1 VNRILFVSRQFPQD
15 IVKAV
20 HGVYIRMRLF
30 LDALAELADDMEMLF
45 YVEPGVEAS
54 PAAMR
59 RAEDDLLAAWGVRA
73 KMTLCPVAVPSTPRS
88 FWNHYVRPATNI
100 FAQELYAG
108 TSGASQIAAF
118 ETALAGRPDALFV
131 HRLDAMCPALLT
143 RRELPPIFLDVDDIE
158 HVKVVRQI
166 RQPPFWPGKPL
177 YYLQVPALIA
187 AERRAIKLTRKS
199 FVCSDLD
206 QRYLAKWWQ
215 LSQVVTIPNAVAIPV
230 EYEMNLQSKALL
242 FLATYAYAPNITAA
256 EFLIS
261 DVWPL
266 IRKAC
271 PDARLI
277 IAGNKPERIP
287 SFASHPPG
295 VEFTGFVEDLG
306 QLYSR
311 VRIVCCSILSGGGT
325 RLKILEAAAYGKAVV
340 STPVGAE
347 GLELRDGVEI
357 IVRDGTAAFASACV
371 ELLGD
376 PSRCERLGVAAR
388 EAVARR
394 YDRQQIVTLI
404 KKEIGNLG
412 RLAG

>member
-1 VNRILFVSRQFPQD
+1 MRRILYVSRQFPQD
-15 IVKAV
+15 IAKSV

-30 LDALAELADDMEMLF
+30 LDAIVELADDIEMLF
-45 YVEPGVEAS
+45 YVEPGVEAT

-59 RAEDDLLAAWGVRA
+59 RVEHDLLAAWGIHA
-73 KMTLCPVAVPSTPRS
+73 KVTLCPVAVPSTPRS
-88 FWNHYVRPATNI
+88 FWNHYVRPATSI

-108 TSGASQIAAF
+108 TSGAPQIAAF
-118 ETALAGRPDALFV
+118 ETALEGCPDLVFV
-131 HRLDAMCPALLT
+131 HRLDAMCPVLLT
-143 RRELPPIFLDVDDIE
+143 RRELPPVFMDIDDIE
-158 HVKVVRQI
+158 HVKVIRQI
-166 RQPPFWPGKPL
+166 RQPPFWLGKPL
-177 YYLQVPALIA
+177 YYLQVPALISG
-187 AERRAIKLTRKS
+187 ERRAVKLTRKS

-215 LSQVVTIPNAVAIPV
+215 LSQVATISNAVALPT
-230 EYEMNLQSKALL
+230 EYGVKQQSKTLL
-242 FLATYAYAPNITAA
+242 FLATYAYAPNIMAA
-256 EFLIS
+256 EFLIR

-271 PDARLI
+271 PEARLI

-306 QLYSR
+306 QLYQR
-311 VRIVCCSILSGGGT
+311 VGIVCCSILSGGGT
-325 RLKILEAAAYGKAVV
+325 RLKILEAAAYGKAIV
-340 STPVGAE
+340 STTVGAE

-357 IVRDGTAAFASACV
+357 VIRAGAAAFATACV

-376 PSRCERLGVAAR
+376 PARCGALGVAAR
-388 EAVARR
+388 EVVARR
-394 YDRQQIVTLI
+394 YDRQQIVTRI
-404 KKEIGNLG
+404 KEEIGNRG